1 MEYLYI
7 IRSFKELLFP
17 TSTAPLQTFICPLN
31 NSLCSFI
38 SQKKGRKKEKEHKF
52 RARPQ
57 AVAAAPLRA
66 EQLLRCCMNI
76 NICKLRLV
84 QQKQQQQ
91 QT

>member
-7 IRSFKELLFP
+7 IRSFKELSFPHSSAHLTIVYVLLFP
-17 TSTAPLQTFICPLN
+17 
-31 NSLCSFI
+31 
-38 SQKKGRKKEKEHKF
+38 KKKEEKKEKEHKF

-57 AVAAAPLRA
+57 AVAAAPPRA